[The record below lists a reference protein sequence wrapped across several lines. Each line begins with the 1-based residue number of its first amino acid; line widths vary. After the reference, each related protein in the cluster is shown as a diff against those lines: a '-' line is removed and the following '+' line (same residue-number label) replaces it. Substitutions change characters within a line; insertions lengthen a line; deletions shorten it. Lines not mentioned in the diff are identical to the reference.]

1 MSKKKPTNKKPDSST
16 PEFPLANQPVAVKRR
31 PWLWPVALV
40 VLLAVSAAVYALYA
54 NKKSATAEHAQTPS
68 SMQVSK
74 AGFVGAETCAGCHA
88 PEAKDWQG
96 SQHAKAMQHATEK
109 TVLGDFNNAKFN
121 YYGVVSTFFKHDG
134 KYFVNTDGADG
145 KLADFEIRYA
155 FGLEPLQQ
163 YLIEFPDG
171 RLQALTIAWDTRS
184 KAEGGARWYHLN
196 AAEKI
201 DYKDELHWTRQN
213 QNWNW
218 MCADCH
224 TTKLDRNF
232 NANTNTYATTF
243 AEMNVSCEACHGPG
257 AKHVAW
263 AKHKKGSEVISGTT
277 ADASATGNHS
287 KITSDPFLNNGLV
300 VALDER
306 KGVTWLANHVTG
318 NAARSKPLSSQR
330 ELGVCAQC
338 HSRRAPLAKG
348 MNHDGSLLDSHE
360 ISLLTNALYFPDGQQ
375 DDEVYNVGSFM
386 QSKMYAKG
394 VTCSDC
400 HNPHTSKLRMPG
412 NTVCAQC
419 HTPKKYDVPTH
430 TLHAANSKGAVC
442 ASCHMPTKTYMGVDA
457 RHDHSFR
464 IPRPDLSEALGTPN
478 ACTSCHKDQNAGWAA
493 VIIEKNFG
501 PERKGFQTFGA
512 TLQSAHVGAPDAPKQ
527 LVALLQNPQA
537 PAIVRATA
545 VDELRPYLSTEIA
558 PVIEQQLEDASPM
571 VRAAALDTLMAAPA
585 QERVRMAAAL
595 IDDPSHLVRVKVGRA
610 LAIVPNAGMAPA
622 MRARVDKV
630 FAEYVASQ
638 QANAE
643 RPESHI
649 NLGLFYLERREPL
662 QAEAAY
668 RAALLLDPRFVP
680 AYVNL
685 ADLYRSYNRDAEAET
700 SLNTGLQQVPGNA
713 DLSHAL
719 GLLRIRQGRVAEG
732 LPLLAQAVHAA
743 PTVPRYAYVYGI
755 ALHDTGDVQKSFAVL
770 EKALAGSPN
779 NLELLSALAEYARSA
794 GDTKRID
801 IYTKRLAAFAPK

>member
-1 MSKKKPTNKKPDSST
+1 MSKKKRNAGDSN
-16 PEFPLANQPVAVKRR
+16 PAAEKLAANSVALSDSKQTR
-31 PWLWPVALV
+31 WLWL
-40 VLLAVSAAVYALYA
+40 VLLLGMLGLSAAGYALYA
-54 NKKSATAEHAQTPS
+54 NNKSSMLESAQVSS
-68 SMQVSK
+68 SMQASK
-74 AGFVGAETCAGCHA
+74 VGFVGAETCAGCHA
-88 PEAKDWQG
+88 TEAKDWQG
-96 SQHAKAMQHATEK
+96 SQHAKAMQHATQQ

-121 YYGVVSTFFKHDG
+121 YHGMVSTFFKRDG

-171 RLQALTIAWDTRS
+171 RLQALTIAWDTRP
-184 KAEGGARWYHLN
+184 KAEGGTRWYHLN

-201 DYKDELHWTRQN
+201 DFKDELHWTRQN

-232 NANTNTYATTF
+232 NVASNTYATTF

-263 AKHKKGSEVISGTT
+263 AKGSKKGSGVISGTT
-277 ADASATGNHS
+277 SNVS
-287 KITSDPFLNNGLV
+287 EITPDPFLNNGLV

-306 KGVTWLANHVTG
+306 KGVTWLADHATG
-318 NAARSKPLSSQR
+318 NAVRNKPLSSQR
-330 ELGVCAQC
+330 ELGMCAQC
-338 HSRRAPLAKG
+338 HSRRAPQTKG
-348 MNHDGSLLDSHE
+348 MNHDGGLLNSHE
-360 ISLLTNALYFPDGQQ
+360 IALLTNALYFPDGQQ

-400 HNPHTSKLRMPG
+400 HNPHTSKLRLPG

-419 HTPKKYDVPTH
+419 HTPVKYDVPSH
-430 TLHAANSKGAVC
+430 TLHAANSKGAAC

-464 IPRPDLSEALGTPN
+464 IPRPDLSDALGTPN
-478 ACTSCHKDQNAGWAA
+478 ACTGCHKDRNAGWAA
-493 VIIEKNFG
+493 AIIEKNFG
-501 PERKGFQTFGA
+501 LERKGFQTFGS
-512 TLQSAHVGAPDAPKQ
+512 TLQSAHVGAPDAPKK
-527 LVALLQNPQA
+527 LIALLQNPQA

-545 VDELRPYLSTEIA
+545 VGELRPYLSAEI
-558 PVIEQQLEDASPM
+558 VTVVERQLSDPNPM
-571 VRAAALDTLMAAPA
+571 VRAAALDTLLAAPP

-595 IDDPSHLVRVKVGRA
+595 IDDPSYLVRIKVGRA
-610 LAIVPNAGMAPA
+610 LAIAPNAGMAPA

-638 QANAE
+638 LANAE
-643 RPESHI
+643 RPEAHI
-649 NLGLFYLERREPL
+649 NLGLFYIERREPL

-668 RAALLLDPRFVP
+668 RAALALDPRFVP
-680 AYVNL
+680 GYVNL
-685 ADLYRSYNRDAEAET
+685 SDLYRTYNRDAEAET

-719 GLLRIRQGRVAEG
+719 GLLRIRQGRVPEAM
-732 LPLLAQAVHAA
+732 PLLAQANRAA
-743 PTVPRYAYVYGI
+743 PNNPRYAYVYGI
-755 ALHDTGDVQKSFAVL
+755 ALHDTGNVPQSFTVL
-770 EKALAGSPN
+770 EQALARSPN
-779 NLELLSALAEYARSA
+779 NLELLSALVEYARSA
-794 GDTKRID
+794 GDTKRAE
-801 IYTKRLAAFAPK
+801 IYGKRLAAFAPK